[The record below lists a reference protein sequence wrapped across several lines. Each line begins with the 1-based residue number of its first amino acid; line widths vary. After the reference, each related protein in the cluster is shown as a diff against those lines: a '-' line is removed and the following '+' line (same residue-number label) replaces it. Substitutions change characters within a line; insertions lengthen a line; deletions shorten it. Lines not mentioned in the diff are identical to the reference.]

1 MSSENAFWVNLHYSL
16 LTTHKKTAITRVITV
31 FQFGVI
37 LYQPSQ
43 GFIPYAGNGKQTEKF
58 YTEFF
63 ISGWRYRTTIFFLET
78 LANVIGYIRTTN
90 YKAICF

>member
-1 MSSENAFWVNLHYSL
+1 VAK
-16 LTTHKKTAITRVITV
+16 TKTADHLMIGG
-31 FQFGVI
+31 QFGVI

-58 YTEFF
+58 FIPNSSSPVGDTERQYLFKNF
-63 ISGWRYRTTIFFLET
+63 CKCSCR
-78 LANVIGYIRTTN
+78 NKN